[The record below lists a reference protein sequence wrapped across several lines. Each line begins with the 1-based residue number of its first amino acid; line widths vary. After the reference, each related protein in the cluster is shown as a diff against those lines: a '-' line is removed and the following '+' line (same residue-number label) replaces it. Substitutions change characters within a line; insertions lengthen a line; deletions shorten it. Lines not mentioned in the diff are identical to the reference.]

1 MRVFLTQQ
9 IDNSEELHAQFMQV
23 KSELDGVRKAAA
35 DVEEQLKEL
44 EKGMQAAKGKVR
56 WMEEENEVVEVKC
69 KDVERK
75 RDQLKKKME
84 RL

>member
-9 IDNSEELHAQFMQV
+9 IDNSEELHAQFVQV
-23 KSELDGVRKAAA
+23 KSELDGVWKAAA

-44 EKGMQAAKGKVR
+44 EKWMQVAKGKVR

-69 KDVERK
+69 KDIERE
-75 RDQLKKKME
+75 RDQLKKEME